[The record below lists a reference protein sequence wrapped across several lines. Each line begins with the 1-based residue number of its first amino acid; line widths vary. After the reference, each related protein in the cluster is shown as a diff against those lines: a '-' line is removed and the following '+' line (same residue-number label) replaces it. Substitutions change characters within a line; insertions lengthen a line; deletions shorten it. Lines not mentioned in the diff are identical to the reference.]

1 MKMQNK
7 TTLKYHFTP
16 TKLAKM
22 VSFTIVWWNDN
33 NHLFSMMNILTL
45 PHWKIIHIHI
55 SYYPTTQ
62 LSIVKLEKL
71 SHMCTRVYV
80 LAWSWLFFLSEILES
95 LYMQIRMAITKR
107 RRRKKERTS
116 VDKHV
121 EKLES
126 WWAAGRNVQQCSR
139 CGKQCGI
146 SSKMKSRINTWSSN
160 SMSGYIPKRIER
172 RASNRYLYTCVHKS
186 IILRIQRS
194 KQSKCP
200 STNEWVNK
208 IWYIHTM
215 EYYSAL
221 KRRKFQHMLQY
232 EWIFRTFF

>member
-1 MKMQNK
+1 
-7 TTLKYHFTP
+7 
-16 TKLAKM
+16 
-22 VSFTIVWWNDN
+22 
-33 NHLFSMMNILTL
+33 MMNILTL

-126 WWAAGRNVQQCSR
+126 
-139 CGKQCGI
+139 
-146 SSKMKSRINTWSSN
+146 
-160 SMSGYIPKRIER
+160 
-172 RASNRYLYTCVHKS
+172 
-186 IILRIQRS
+186 
-194 KQSKCP
+194 
-200 STNEWVNK
+200 
-208 IWYIHTM
+208 
-215 EYYSAL
+215 
-221 KRRKFQHMLQY
+221 
-232 EWIFRTFF
+232 